1 VLLGVGIGLVVVGLT
16 EWRLGLRI
24 IAGALG
30 TAALLRLSLPEKDA
44 GMLAVRHRVLDVG
57 ILVGVAVALVFL
69 AGSIPEQPV

>member
-1 VLLGVGIGLVVVGLT
+1 MLGVGVGLVVVALT

-30 TAALLRLSLPEKDA
+30 VAALLRLSLPEKDA
-44 GMLAVRHRVLDVG
+44 GMLAVRHRLLDVG
-57 ILVGVAVALVFL
+57 ILLGVAIALVFL